1 MVQFVG
7 DFEAKTDAKGRIAV
21 PAAFKRAFEA
31 EQVASLIVSK
41 DLYEQCLCV
50 YTLPQWTEIINDLRS
65 RLNLYDRQH
74 VQLLRE
80 YQRFTAQVDIDT
92 AGRILIPKRLL
103 ALAGECQTVTLLGVG
118 AYIELWDSERYA
130 KAAMSPE
137 NLAQLAQ
144 TILGSDGENRV
155 M

>member
-1 MVQFVG
+1 MSQFVG

-21 PAAFKRAFEA
+21 PAAFKREFEA

-41 DLYEQCLCV
+41 DLYEHCLCI
-50 YTLPQWTEIINDLRS
+50 YTEAQWTAIISDLRS

-80 YQRFTAQVDIDT
+80 YQRYTARVDLDT
-92 AGRILIPKRLL
+92 VGRILIPRRLL
-103 ALAGECQTVTLLGVG
+103 ALAGECKTVTLLGVG
-118 AYIELWDSERYA
+118 THIELWDADSYA
-130 KAAMSPE
+130 SAAMQPE

-144 TILGSDGENRV
+144 SILGNDV
-155 M
+155 ACL